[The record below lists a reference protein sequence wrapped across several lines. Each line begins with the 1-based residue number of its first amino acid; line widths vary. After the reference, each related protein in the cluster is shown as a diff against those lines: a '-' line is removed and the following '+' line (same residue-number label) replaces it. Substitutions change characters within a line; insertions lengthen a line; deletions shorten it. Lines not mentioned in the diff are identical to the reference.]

1 MKKRTYPPKR
11 TTFIS
16 LLVRAFCAVLVLSLA
31 FAYLCDMYIRQ
42 TIHQQ
47 ACEQISEQTYH
58 IQRHINEIQE
68 ETDPRYH
75 MQEISAE
82 MASYLSYDIM
92 IDDPL
97 SFSLDE
103 NFVEIVP
110 TYSPNCYAVAML
122 IGEDNSIAA
131 SNRQRLWTN
140 IRFSDDYDPDS
151 GWYVCDDEMLQM
163 TEVDQLYADYREIE
177 QKSGLIDILLTSA
190 YVNREDHTFIP
201 HEGAIE
207 YYLYPNEDHNSPL
220 VLVDETER
228 TSRKIN
234 IDVEK
239 EGYELIEI
247 HQGVN
252 FQYPRSVLL
261 YFWGADKEEIERFD
275 AIYQAKDQYPSGGYQ
290 MDKGGDVYSR
300 NVPIYVDGKPY
311 YLEICFVVDHN
322 VPQVRR
328 LFWKWTILFTVLLTL
343 LALLW
348 CWRKNVMNKAKYAF
362 EDYQRDLTDHLAHDI
377 KTPLMAI
384 SGYAENIQNGN
395 LSSEERQRYL
405 SGILDNV
412 AFTDS
417 LISRTLFLNH
427 IGEKNALKRENIR
440 LDVVADDIMRK
451 YELLLDEKNITYSIS
466 GNVELHADRA
476 SLETILENLVSN
488 AVKYTPENGSI
499 TATLDKK
506 HLIITNTVAKKI
518 NTKDLKRP
526 FVRGDEARSNVKG
539 NGLGLSIAERAAH
552 INGFTLSLSCTDEIF
567 KAELRL

>member
-1 MKKRTYPPKR
+1 MKKRTYQPKR

-16 LLVRAFCAVLVLSLA
+16 LLVRAFCVVLALSLV

-47 ACEQISEQTYH
+47 ASEQISEQTSH

-82 MASYLSYDIM
+82 MSFYLYYDIM

-97 SFSLDE
+97 SFSPNE
-103 NFVEIVP
+103 NFVQIIPEYFP
-110 TYSPNCYAVAML
+110 SCYTAAML
-122 IGEDNSIAA
+122 IGEDNSVAA
-131 SNRQRLWTN
+131 SNRQRLWTH
-140 IRFSDDYDPDS
+140 IRFSDDDDPDS

-163 TEVDQLYADYREIE
+163 TEVDQLYADYRELE
-177 QKSGLIDILLTSA
+177 QKSGLIDIRLTSA
-190 YVNREDHTFIP
+190 YVDRENHTFIP

-220 VLVDETER
+220 VLVDETE
-228 TSRKIN
+228 IN
-234 IDVEK
+234 LRVISIDVEK
-239 EGYELIEI
+239 EGYELMEI
-247 HQGVN
+247 HQGAN
-252 FQYPRSVLL
+252 SQYPRSVMLH
-261 YFWGADKEEIERFD
+261 FVGADKEKIERFD

-328 LFWKWTILFTVLLTL
+328 LFWKWTILFTALLTL

-348 CWRKNVMNKAKYAF
+348 CWQKNVMNKAKYAF
-362 EDYQRDLTDHLAHDI
+362 EDYQCDLTDHLAHDI

-384 SGYAENIQNGN
+384 SGYAENIQNGD
-395 LSSEERQRYL
+395 LSDAEQQQYL
-405 SGILDNV
+405 SAILDNV

-427 IGEKNALKRENIR
+427 IGEKSALKREDIR
-440 LDVVADDIMRK
+440 LEVMADDIMRK
-451 YELLLDEKNITYSIS
+451 YRLLLDEKNIAYSIS
-466 GNVELHADRA
+466 GNAELNADRA

-488 AVKYTPENGSI
+488 AVKYTPDNGEI
-499 TATLDKK
+499 TVTLDKK
-506 HLIITNTVAKKI
+506 CLMIANTVAQKI

-552 INGFTLSLSCTDEIF
+552 LNGFTLSLSCTDEIF